1 MIRVLAT
8 SVIGV
13 GVGLVVG
20 YIPGGI
26 AGVLIGI
33 LGSSG
38 MMPSD
43 SGGYAEATLISS
55 LVWLACAGAIT
66 ALIQTRMN
74 HDRGLLP
81 KWWVMASASG
91 WALIALLRIGPRGV
105 DLGSAILGGILF
117 SLVGAVMFV
126 LLTRRAALGK

>member
-1 MIRVLAT
+1 M

-13 GVGLVVG
+13 GAGLVVG

-26 AGVLIGI
+26 AGVLVGI
-33 LGSSG
+33 LVSSG
-38 MMPSD
+38 MLPSD

-66 ALIQTRMN
+66 ALIQTRMS

-81 KWWVMASASG
+81 KGWVIASATG
-91 WALIALLRIGPRGV
+91 WALIALLRIGPAV
-105 DLGSAILGGILF
+105 WTSAQSSWAGF
-117 SLVGAVMFV
+117 CS
-126 LLTRRAALGK
+126 ALSARYCSSCSPPVPPWASD